1 MGKDQAGAAAPSNRG
16 KAQASACWRASR
28 RRQAAP
34 ARAKRAEHI
43 CIVGDPPKATPPRQA
58 ALRKWPTSPI
68 CRSGAATCG
77 RTGRLGRWADVSGS
91 RRSFQPGRD
100 QAPGVTRMALRERI
114 GGHKP
119 RQRGPACEGH
129 RRVAEVAVPTERA
142 HRSTGLGRHRFL
154 LFFGRCVGPMT
165 RRAHLG
171 DNGRPRWPGIRNH
184 QPCSPAA
191 QRQQGQQDPQHRD
204 SQPRPVHAADDRT
217 YHSRAMGSWPATTS
231 RRGEKGPCDGLGVAG
246 PGLQPSGKAP
256 VSLTPRRCAA

>member
-16 KAQASACWRASR
+16 KAQASARWRASQ

-34 ARAKRAEHI
+34 ARTKRAEHI
-43 CIVGDPPKATPPRQA
+43 CIMGDPPKATPPRQA

-100 QAPGVTRMALRERI
+100 QAPSVTRMALRERI

-119 RQRGPACEGH
+119 RQCGHACEGH
-129 RRVAEVAVPTERA
+129 WRVAEVAVSTERA
-142 HRSTGLGRHRFL
+142 HRGTGLGRHRFL

-171 DNGRPRWPGIRNH
+171 GNGRPRWPAIRDH
-184 QPCSPAA
+184 EPSGPAA
-191 QRQQGQQDPQHRD
+191 QGQQGQQDPQH
-204 SQPRPVHAADDRT
+204 
-217 YHSRAMGSWPATTS
+217 
-231 RRGEKGPCDGLGVAG
+231 
-246 PGLQPSGKAP
+246 GKAP
-256 VSLTPRRCAA
+256 THVNHGPDDRAPAP